1 MAGPEDPR
9 PGRSD
14 DEDLFEDLDDFFA
27 PLGET
32 DWPEEGRAPEG
43 SGSTP
48 REAPPPPGTTP
59 PPAEGTQADEWE
71 VDIDVPDEADLLA
84 TPADEP
90 SAPTAEASE
99 EPSPDGTAEPEEEEL
114 AWDEMRAEALRTTA
128 EEAADEGTAEGVRVD
143 DVPAPPEAPAE
154 VPAAQGEP
162 TEAVPGEPGEDL
174 IGEPAISAED
184 LFEEPAPS
192 EPVDALGAAEEPAA
206 EEGPEPEVVE
216 AAAEHFATGLRRRPD
231 EVEPELLSDLEG
243 PEDETVTI
251 EAGTPGAAPPTPAAP
266 PPPTWQEGG
275 EPVEEVTEERPAAVP
290 TGRNLVAASLS
301 GIVLAVA
308 VIVLLVIDKG
318 PFAVF
323 ASIVILLGQAELYAV
338 MRSRRLQPA
347 TLLGLVCGAL
357 ILAGAYLHGAAALPF
372 GLVLVTGLSV
382 MWFMAAPPASRR
394 NVTQNVA
401 ATVLGTV
408 YVPFLAGFALL
419 LLAFPGDLGRNVF
432 LVVLGLTVL
441 YDVIA
446 YAVGTLWGNR
456 PLAPTISPNKSWE
469 GVIGATLGVLI
480 VALAIVPAVEP
491 FASSR
496 AVGLALVIALVAPL
510 GDLVESALK
519 RDLGVKDM
527 GTILPGHGG
536 ILDRIDAILFTAPA
550 AYYFLQLS
558 F

>member
-9 PGRSD
+9 RGRSD
-14 DEDLFEDLDDFFA
+14 EEDLFEDLDDYFA
-27 PLGET
+27 PLGDTGWAE
-32 DWPEEGRAPEG
+32 DSGASEESERPPAEV
-43 SGSTP
+43 S
-48 REAPPPPGTTP
+48 PPPPAGTP
-59 PPAEGTQADEWE
+59 PPPAGEGTPADDWE

-84 TPADEP
+84 PSAEEP

-99 EPSPDGTAEPEEEEL
+99 EPPAEVTAEPEEEEL
-114 AWDEMRAEALRTTA
+114 AWDEMRAEAPPEDQRTA
-128 EEAADEGTAEGVRVD
+128 KGEPPEGVAGGPD
-143 DVPAPPEAPAE
+143 
-154 VPAAQGEP
+154 
-162 TEAVPGEPGEDL
+162 EDL
-174 IGEPAISAED
+174 IGEPAVSAED

-192 EPVDALGAAEEPAA
+192 EPVNGVGAVEEPAA
-206 EEGPEPEVVE
+206 EDRPEPEVVE
-216 AAAEHFATGLRRRPD
+216 AAAEHFATGLRGTPD
-231 EVEPELLSDLEG
+231 EVERELLSDLEA

-251 EAGTPGAAPPTPAAP
+251 EAGTPAPPTPAAP
-266 PPPTWQEGG
+266 PPPTWQEGA
-275 EPVEEVTEERPAAVP
+275 EPIEEVAEERPAAAVP

-357 ILAGAYLHGAAALPF
+357 TLAGAYLHGAAALPF

-394 NVTQNVA
+394 NVTRNVA

-491 FASSR
+491 FTSSR

-527 GTILPGHGG
+527 GTLLPGHGG
-536 ILDRIDAILFTAPA
+536 ILDRIDAILFAAPA